1 MKTRDRCG
9 GTCCNPSYSRAED
22 RQMHSELNWAKG
34 KPYLKQTKA
43 KQKKKQTKKD
53 RSFMKMKL
61 LVILQTNKYETS

>member
-43 KQKKKQTKKD
+43 KQKK
-53 RSFMKMKL
+53 
-61 LVILQTNKYETS
+61 TNKKRQEFHENETACNPAN